1 MKAYTIGDQQGIKSL
16 SRVEIDEPKCKGDE
30 AIIKFHAHSLN
41 YRDYMILNQWY
52 GDIKPESR
60 IPLSDGAGEVVEIGE
75 NVEHL
80 KVGDRVCINFFSG
93 WLDGPIHPKY
103 FSSDLGG
110 STNGTLAEYGAYPA
124 KGIVKLPDTF
134 SFSEGACLPCA
145 GVTAWNTIVEAGQI
159 TPDSNILLLG
169 TGGVSVFGVQI
180 AKAMGATAIITSSSN
195 EKLEELKAIGADH
208 CINYKEHEN
217 WASKV
222 LEATNGAGANIAI
235 ETGGPKSMAQT
246 FEAMSFNGLIGLIG
260 FLSGNAT
267 EPLDMMPLIGKNI
280 NLRGVAV
287 GSTNMLQKLI
297 SFMDKNG
304 IKPYISKEFAFDDAK
319 AAFYYM
325 ESQSH
330 IGKIVINHK

>member
-1 MKAYTIGDQQGIKSL
+1 MKAYSLGAQNGIESL
-16 SRVEIDEPKCKGDE
+16 QYRELDAPQCKDDE
-30 AIIKFHAHSLN
+30 AVIKFHAHSLN

-52 GDIKPESR
+52 GDAKPELR
-60 IPLSDGAGEVVEIGE
+60 IPLSDGAGEIIEIGK
-75 NVEHL
+75 NVKNL
-80 KVGDRVCINFFSG
+80 QIGDRVCINFFSS

-124 KGIVKLPDTF
+124 NAMVKIPTSL

-145 GVTAWNTIVEAGQI
+145 GVTAWNTIVEAGQV
-159 TPDSNILLLG
+159 TEDSNVLLLG

-180 AKAMGATAIITSSSN
+180 AKAMGATTIITSSSDK
-195 EKLEELKAIGADH
+195 KLDELSAVGVDH
-208 CINYKEHEN
+208 CINYKDNEN

-222 LEATNGAGANIAI
+222 LKVTNNMGANIAI

-260 FLSGNAT
+260 FLSGNAM

-280 NLRGVAV
+280 NLRGIAV
-287 GSTNMLQKLI
+287 GSTDMLQKLV
-297 SFMDKNG
+297 SFMEKKS
-304 IKPYISKEFAFDDAK
+304 IKPYISKEFHFDEVK
-319 AAFYYM
+319 EAFYYM